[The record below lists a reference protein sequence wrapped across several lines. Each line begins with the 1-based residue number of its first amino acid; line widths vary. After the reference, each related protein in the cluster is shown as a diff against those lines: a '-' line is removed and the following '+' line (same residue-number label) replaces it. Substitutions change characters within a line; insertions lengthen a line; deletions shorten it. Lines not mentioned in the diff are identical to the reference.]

1 MTENLRK
8 PTEGEAAPIISQPKM
23 AIVKEEGET
32 AAETEATAEAAAE
45 IEQPVEQEEPV
56 VKPKRKR
63 RGRKP
68 KLVIPNQLSL
78 TNLEMMALD
87 LNQARVDMQATVLQ
101 NLKMKETILNAEYV
115 QQRDGLR
122 IKQRDTIQSMERC
135 KEEYNQTRE
144 KIEKRLGIS
153 LNKCTVRQDGVV
165 IQIDEQ
171 GNPEYMGEGE

>member
-8 PTEGEAAPIISQPKM
+8 PTEGGATPIISQPKM
-23 AIVKEEGET
+23 AIVKEEGEKT
-32 AAETEATAEAAAE
+32 EAVTPEATAEV
-45 IEQPVEQEEPV
+45 EQPAEQVEAV

-68 KLVIPNQLSL
+68 KVVIPNQLSL
-78 TNLEMMALD
+78 TTLEMMALD

-101 NLKMKETILNAEYV
+101 NLNMRDQILNAQYV
-115 QQRDGLR
+115 QQRDELR
-122 IKQRDTIQSMERC
+122 KKQRDTAQSMEQC
-135 KEEYNQTRE
+135 KVEYNQTRE

-165 IQIDEQ
+165 IQIDEE

>member
-8 PTEGEAAPIISQPKM
+8 PTEGEGAPIISQPKM

-32 AAETEATAEAAAE
+32 AAETMGDQP
-45 IEQPVEQEEPV
+45 IEQTEV

-101 NLKMKETILNAEYV
+101 NLKMKETILNTEYV

-122 IKQRDTIQSMERC
+122 TKQRDTIQSMEQC
-135 KEEYNQTRE
+135 KAEYNQTRE